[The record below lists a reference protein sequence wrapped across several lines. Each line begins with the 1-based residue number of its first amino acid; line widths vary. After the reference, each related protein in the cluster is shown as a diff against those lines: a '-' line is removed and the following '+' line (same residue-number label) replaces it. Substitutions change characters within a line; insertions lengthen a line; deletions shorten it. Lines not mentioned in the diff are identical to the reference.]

1 MDDPGTAQFISRDPI
16 VEVTREPYVYVGGS
30 PLNSIDPTG
39 LYDPDERAEKELKR
53 QINDL
58 TNGLREKAREIE
70 NNPKDLP
77 QSGVEF
83 FVAAISRLDPE
94 RGGGRRPR
102 RCDLLGRRKGS
113 VARLRT
119 TRPSVSNNLL
129 MATERG
135 AYSERV
141 GILLRALGSEVTSKY
156 PTEGTAPL
164 SDEAAFVAKEA
175 AEHHQQ
181 EINRLIALMRED
193 DRRPSANDW
202 HGYMH
207 SEDYLIRGF
216 IQSLLEFQNVMRF
229 RDELRTRLSEEDWRK
244 FLAWAQSTLVNQ
256 PWLLDA
262 WKNQRY

>member
-1 MDDPGTAQFISRDPI
+1 M
-16 VEVTREPYVYVGGS
+16 
-30 PLNSIDPTG
+30 
-39 LYDPDERAEKELKR
+39 
-53 QINDL
+53 
-58 TNGLREKAREIE
+58 
-70 NNPKDLP
+70 
-77 QSGVEF
+77 
-83 FVAAISRLDPE
+83 
-94 RGGGRRPR
+94 
-102 RCDLLGRRKGS
+102 
-113 VARLRT
+113 
-119 TRPSVSNNLL
+119 
-129 MATERG
+129 
-135 AYSERV
+135 

-156 PTEGTAPL
+156 LDAIGLAGIQPARLLELAKPFADEIREFELALERGKRPSAIVDVPGRFHDFVQLVRAEDGVAAADRLKQLAEHIPSLSQSNLIEAWLKVLSATAEGTAAL

-229 RDELRTRLSEEDWRK
+229 RYELRTRLSEEDWRK